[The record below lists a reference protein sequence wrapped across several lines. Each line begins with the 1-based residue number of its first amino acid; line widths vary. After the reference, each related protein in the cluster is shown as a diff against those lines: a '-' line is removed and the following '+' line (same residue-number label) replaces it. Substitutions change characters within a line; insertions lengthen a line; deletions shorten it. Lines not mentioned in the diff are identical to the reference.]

1 MKKEIKQSTK
11 KPNFIYENFK
21 KSLADLKKIKT
32 YFWFSFFLF
41 FIVTFIGMIFPT
53 FFEKQ
58 ILKLIK
64 NLISQTEGL
73 GPFELI
79 KFIMYNNMQS
89 AFLGM
94 ILGIFLAIFPLGI
107 IIVNAY
113 VLGFVANK
121 TIAIKGVLV
130 LWRLLPHGIFEIPA
144 ILISVSLGIMIG
156 ISLMKDCIKSHYKN
170 ISNLN
175 LSLLIILSM
184 IFLPISFVIYMAITL
199 TKTNLRKKFFSN
211 LIFSLR
217 IFILIVIPLLV
228 IAGIIEGL
236 LIFLLA

>member
-1 MKKEIKQSTK
+1 MEPTLNK

-21 KSLADLKKIKT
+21 TSLRDLKKIKT

-41 FIVTFIGMIFPT
+41 FLIAFLGSLFPI
-53 FFEKQ
+53 FFEEQ
-58 ILKLIK
+58 ILRLIR
-64 NLISQTEGL
+64 NLISQTRGL
-73 GPFELI
+73 GPLGLI

-94 ILGIFLAIFPLGI
+94 TLGIFLAIFPLGI
-107 IIVNAY
+107 IIINAY
-113 VLGFVANK
+113 VLGFVINK
-121 TIAIKGVLV
+121 TVAVEGILI

-175 LSLLIILSM
+175 LTLLVILSI
-184 IFLPISFVIYMAITL
+184 IFLPISFIIYMAITL
-199 TKTNLRKKFFSN
+199 TKTNLRKKFFN
-211 LIFSLR
+211 NITLSLR

-228 IAGIIEGL
+228 IAGIIEGF
-236 LIFLLA
+236 LIFFLS